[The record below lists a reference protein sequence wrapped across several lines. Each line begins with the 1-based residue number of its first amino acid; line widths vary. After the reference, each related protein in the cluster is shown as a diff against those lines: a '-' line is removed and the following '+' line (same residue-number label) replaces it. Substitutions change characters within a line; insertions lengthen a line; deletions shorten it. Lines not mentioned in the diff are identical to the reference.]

1 MQPPPP
7 CIPSCAYWPSGAP
20 LACGQARAP
29 LLHYAWIRN
38 VAVADSRL
46 ASTLVPQSAP
56 VFGAIR
62 PVVQLHA
69 WPEAREPWRS
79 PLIAPRAPIRRRI
92 ILYPKRRAKAISQHP
107 SYVPSPRVTH
117 LGQRPSPLPSSCKTG
132 RWRPFLRDPF
142 QTWSIWT
149 ATMSTLPLQGTQC
162 LPSLP
167 SLPLGRTAEV
177 AVAPLLGG
185 DRSGLPGR
193 RLARPAISKLQRSGG
208 WRL

>member
-1 MQPPPP
+1 M
-7 CIPSCAYWPSGAP
+7 
-20 LACGQARAP
+20 ACGQARAP

-46 ASTLVPQSAP
+46 ASTLVPQSVP
-56 VFGAIR
+56 VFGAIC

-79 PLIAPRAPIRRRI
+79 PLIAPRAPIRHCI
-92 ILYPKRRAKAISQHP
+92 IPKCCAKAISQHP
-107 SYVPSPRVTH
+107 SSVPSPRVTH

-149 ATMSTLPLQGTQC
+149 ATMSTLPLQGTRC
-162 LPSLP
+162 LPSLL

-177 AVAPLLGG
+177 AIAPLLGG

-193 RLARPAISKLQRSGG
+193 QLARPAISKLQRSGN